1 MNFNPAIYEINTR
14 VWINQFRNSK
24 NTATLLD
31 VPIAYWK
38 ELKAKGIDMIWLM
51 GIWETCSSTVEKYCF
66 EENLVKEYKR
76 ALKNWKKEDVIG
88 SPYAINNYNIN
99 PVFGTTDD
107 FKKIKE
113 ILNDLELKLILDFI
127 PNHFSADTDLLKTKP
142 EIFVSADYEYYL
154 DDPHTFYNPFQEERK
169 IFAHG
174 RDPFFP
180 AWQDTV
186 QINYFSD
193 NARKFMTETLLD
205 LTELCDGVRC
215 DMAMLA
221 LNNVFKNTWGGVL
234 KKMGFDKPE
243 EEFWRSAISEAKRK
257 NPNFMFLAEVYWE
270 LEWELQ
276 QLGFDYTYDKKL
288 TDRIRV
294 GDVEEIKEHLT
305 ANSLYQSKS
314 IRFIENHDEQR
325 SLTLF
330 GKEKTRAAAVLISTL
345 AGMKL
350 YFDGQ
355 FEGKTVKLPVQ
366 LGREPQQHINK
377 CIVDFYDKLLVICRN
392 DIFKKGEWKLLFLES
407 SWSGNLSYK
416 NLLAWEWSYDKERRL
431 VIINFSDHT
440 SSCRLKLSLSDFPE
454 QIQMIDLLDN
464 ELYIRSKED
473 IETIGLY
480 VELDLFKSHI
490 FSYSF

>member
-1 MNFNPAIYEINTR
+1 MSFNPSIYEINTR
-14 VWINQFRNSK
+14 VWIKQFDNGK
-24 NTATLLD
+24 KKPELLD

-51 GIWETCSSTVEKYCF
+51 GIWETCTSTVEKYCF

-76 ALKNWKKEDVIG
+76 TLKNWKKEDVIG

-99 PVFGTTDD
+99 PAFGSIDD
-107 FKKIKE
+107 FKKFKKVI
-113 ILNDLELKLILDFI
+113 NDLEFKLILDFI
-127 PNHFSADTDLLKTKP
+127 PNHFSADTELLKTNP
-142 EIFVSADYEYYL
+142 EIFLSADYQYYL
-154 DDPHTFYNPFQEERK
+154 DDPHTFYNPFQDEK
-169 IFAHG
+169 MIFAHG

-186 QINYFSD
+186 QVNYFSE
-193 NARKFMTETLLD
+193 NARKFMTETLFD

-234 KKMGFDKPE
+234 KKMGFNKPE
-243 EEFWRSAISEAKRK
+243 EEFWSSAISKVK
-257 NPNFMFLAEVYWE
+257 SKSSDFLFLAEVYWE

-294 GDVEEIKEHLT
+294 GDVDEIKEHLA

-330 GKEKTRAAAVLISTL
+330 GKEKAKAAAFLMSTL
-345 AGMKL
+345 TGMKL

-377 CIVDFYDKLLVICRN
+377 CIVNFYDKLLVICSAE
-392 DIFKKGEWKLLFLES
+392 IFKKGEWKLLYPES
-407 SWSGNLSYK
+407 SWNGNLSYK
-416 NLLAWEWSYDKERRL
+416 NLLAWEWSYENERRL

-440 SSCRLKLSLSDFPE
+440 SSCRLKLSLDDFPD
-454 QIQMIDLLDN
+454 QIQMIDLVED

-490 FSYSF
+490 FSYSL

>member
-1 MNFNPAIYEINTR
+1 MCSNPSLYEINTR
-14 VWINQFRNSK
+14 VWIKQFSSNNQHPN
-24 NTATLLD
+24 LLD
-31 VPIAYWK
+31 VPVAYWK

-51 GIWETCSSTVEKYCF
+51 GIWETCESTVEKFCF

-76 ALKNWKKEDVIG
+76 ALKNWKREDVVG
-88 SPYAINNYNIN
+88 SPYAINNYKIN
-99 PVFGTTDD
+99 PIFASTDD
-107 FKKIKE
+107 FKKFKKL
-113 ILNDLELKLILDFI
+113 LNGLGLKLILDFI
-127 PNHFSADTDLLKTKP
+127 PNHFSADSELLETNP
-142 EIFVSADYEYYL
+142 EIFLSADYEYYL
-154 DDPHTFYNPFQEERK
+154 DDPHTFYNPFENDKK

-186 QINYFSD
+186 QVNYFSS
-193 NARKFMTETLLD
+193 NARKFMTDVLMN
-205 LTELCDGVRC
+205 LTGLCDGVRC

-234 KKMGFDKPE
+234 SKMGFQRPE
-243 EEFWRSAISEAKRK
+243 DEFWK
-257 NPNFMFLAEVYWE
+257 NAVSTVKNVQPDFLFLAEVYWE

-276 QLGFDYTYDKKL
+276 QQGFDFTYDKKL

-294 GDVEEIKEHLT
+294 GDVEEIREHLM

-325 SLTLF
+325 SLTIF
-330 GKEKTRAAAVLISTL
+330 GKEKAKASAILISTL
-345 AGMKL
+345 TGMKL

-366 LGREPQQHINK
+366 LGREPEQKPNK
-377 CIVDFYDKLLVICRN
+377 CIVEFYDKLLVICRSE
-392 DIFKKGEWKLLFLES
+392 IFKKGTWKLLFPES
-407 SWSGNLSYK
+407 SWHGNLTYK
-416 NLLAWEWSYDKERRL
+416 NLLAWEWAFENDRRL
-431 VIINFSDHT
+431 VIINFSDQT
-440 SSCRLKLSLSDFPE
+440 SSCRLKLSLEDFPA
-454 QIQMIDLLDN
+454 QIEIVDLLDD

-473 IETIGLY
+473 IESIGLY
-480 VELDLFKSHI
+480 IELDLFKAHI